1 MHVHQPTFA
10 GQAASSARYVAKV
23 LPIGG
28 EGVQVVVLVV
38 EEVVEN
44 HVETSCEEVSAMA
57 GVGLGIDEYVDHV
70 DWRTVENE
78 AEVEVEVDGIELLEV
93 AVVEVVEDVVEVVE
107 SVCVRWVY
115 WESFQVSLVQLVGS
129 RLSTVVPVG
138 VEELAVVGAMEGA
151 LVILCDEGA
160 G

>member
-1 MHVHQPTFA
+1 M
-10 GQAASSARYVAKV
+10 
-23 LPIGG
+23 
-28 EGVQVVVLVV
+28 VLVV

-78 AEVEVEVDGIELLEV
+78 AEVEVEVDGIELLGV

-115 WESFQVSLVQLVGS
+115 
-129 RLSTVVPVG
+129 
-138 VEELAVVGAMEGA
+138 
-151 LVILCDEGA
+151 
-160 G
+160 

>member
-1 MHVHQPTFA
+1 M
-10 GQAASSARYVAKV
+10 
-23 LPIGG
+23 
-28 EGVQVVVLVV
+28 VLVV

>member
-1 MHVHQPTFA
+1 MVP
-10 GQAASSARYVAKV
+10 
-23 LPIGG
+23 PIGV
-28 EGVQVVVLVV
+28 EGALVVVLVV
-38 EEVVEN
+38 EVVES
-44 HVETSCEEVSAMA
+44 HVVTSCVEVSAMA

-78 AEVEVEVDGIELLEV
+78 AEVEVEVDGIELLGV

-115 WESFQVSLVQLVGS
+115 WESFQVSQVQLVGS

>member
-1 MHVHQPTFA
+1 
-10 GQAASSARYVAKV
+10 
-23 LPIGG
+23 
-28 EGVQVVVLVV
+28 VQVVVLVV

-78 AEVEVEVDGIELLEV
+78 AEVEVEVDGIELLGV

-129 RLSTVVPVG
+129 RPSTVAPLG
-138 VEELAVVGAMEGA
+138 VEELAVVGAMEGS
-151 LVILCDEGA
+151 LVSLCDEGE

>member
-78 AEVEVEVDGIELLEV
+78 AEVEVEVDGIELLGV

-115 WESFQVSLVQLVGS
+115 
-129 RLSTVVPVG
+129 
-138 VEELAVVGAMEGA
+138 
-151 LVILCDEGA
+151 
-160 G
+160 

>member
-10 GQAASSARYVAKV
+10 GQAASFARYVAKV

-78 AEVEVEVDGIELLEV
+78 AEVEVEVDGIELLGV

-115 WESFQVSLVQLVGS
+115 
-129 RLSTVVPVG
+129 
-138 VEELAVVGAMEGA
+138 
-151 LVILCDEGA
+151 
-160 G
+160 

>member
-1 MHVHQPTFA
+1 
-10 GQAASSARYVAKV
+10 
-23 LPIGG
+23 
-28 EGVQVVVLVV
+28 VVLVV